1 MLDSCKVSD
10 DVNDKRIM
18 EVRSTVQTKEDK
30 RERSNAGGRDGS
42 GTRAGQRGHS
52 LARTKVRRTEDPLDE
67 IIEAMIQPG
76 ETAVV
81 QPQSGEAGDQP
92 PQQAEQASVNTF
104 IPP

>member
-1 MLDSCKVSD
+1 
-10 DVNDKRIM
+10 M
-18 EVRSTVQTKEDK
+18 EVRRTVQTEEDK

-42 GTRAGQRGHS
+42 GSRAGQRGHS

-81 QPQSGEAGDQP
+81 QPPPSGEAGDQP
-92 PQQAEQASVNTF
+92 PQQAKQASVNTF
-104 IPP
+104 ISP